1 MALLFLSAFIQHSIG
16 SPTHINQTRKRKGIQ
31 TEKEEVKLSL
41 FEDDMKLYIGNSKD
55 VI

>member
-1 MALLFLSAFIQHSIG
+1 MSFLFLSTFIQHSIG
-16 SPTHINQTRKRKGIQ
+16 SPTHFNHTRKRKGIQ

-41 FEDDMKLYIGNSKD
+41 FADDMKSYIGNSKD